1 MSAFDWV
8 FPLLLVQSVVRQLRG
23 KHLSALALAWPMGL
37 VVWAAVTYVRG
48 FPAKTPDLSLVA
60 GCAVVGGALG
70 TLAGRS
76 THVYRRADGRLMARS
91 TATTVAYWT
100 LGVIGR
106 LVFALYATN
115 GGGPAIGR
123 FSAANGLT
131 LGAWTSALTL
141 MALAEVTGRTAVLIP
156 RALHDRGVSIV
167 ERDLSLRDE
176 PGHEIPGHRGQQRTV
191 T

>member
-1 MSAFDWV
+1 MTAFDWV

-23 KHLSALALAWPMGL
+23 KHLSALALAWPIGL
-37 VVWAAVTYVRG
+37 VIWAAVTYVRG
-48 FPAKTPDLSLVA
+48 FPAKTPDVALVA

-70 TLAGRS
+70 TLAGCS
-76 THVYRRADGRLMARS
+76 THVYRRTDGRLMARS
-91 TATTVAYWT
+91 TATTVVYWT

-156 RALHDRGVSIV
+156 RALHGRAVPVGS
-167 ERDLSLRDE
+167 DLSLRDE
-176 PGHEIPGHRGQQRTV
+176 PGHEIPEHRGQQRTV